1 MRAWKSAQQKE
12 QEKLSEKQEAKTM
25 PHWLTAT
32 CVQTEE
38 AQQTPHQ
45 GSKTWHKVTAKE
57 ETKYKEKSQKYL
69 EKNDTVYTG
78 KKPVKIM
85 TDFSSQIMK
94 AEHNG
99 TKYLEYCGGRGN

>member
-1 MRAWKSAQQKE
+1 
-12 QEKLSEKQEAKTM
+12 M
-25 PHWLTAT
+25 PDWLTAT

-38 AQQTPHQ
+38 AQQTPNQ

-78 KKPVKIM
+78 KKPIKIM

-99 TKYLEYCGGRGN
+99 TKYLEYCGGRGNWSTLNSIFSKNLLHETGETTIF

>member
-1 MRAWKSAQQKE
+1 
-12 QEKLSEKQEAKTM
+12 M
-25 PHWLTAT
+25 PDWLTAT

-38 AQQTPHQ
+38 AQQTPNQ

-78 KKPVKIM
+78 KKPIKIM

-99 TKYLEYCGGRGN
+99 TKYLRVLWRAGELVNSEFNIQQKSPSRNR